1 MPKLIK
7 YPIYFFLFFIAVY
20 MITPIED
27 AYHNELKP
35 IRQGYQTI
43 EYDFLEHYDEKI
55 SDDLFMYIHYFI
67 TFAENAR
74 EFNTVD
80 KANLNNAYLDCI
92 EDNKIFNITCMKNLQ
107 STGEEFL
114 INDKCA
120 WTFFGHTPIV
130 QHKNYYLVN
139 IKEKMCGTFVG
150 RFNSYYVFEYAG
162 NYLKVT
168 NAFLPGSVE
177 TKSSLQSIFS
187 IVLVNCTSRSVA
199 DIVSLLFEQEIS
211 MWLKIGIVCF
221 LSTTPITF

>member
-1 MPKLIK
+1 
-7 YPIYFFLFFIAVY
+7 
-20 MITPIED
+20 
-27 AYHNELKP
+27 
-35 IRQGYQTI
+35 
-43 EYDFLEHYDEKI
+43 
-55 SDDLFMYIHYFI
+55 MYIHYFI

-74 EFNTVD
+74 EFNSVD

-130 QHKNYYLVN
+130 QHNNYYLVN

-150 RFNSYYVFEYAG
+150 RFNSYYVFEYTG

-168 NAFLPGSVE
+168 NAFLPG
-177 TKSSLQSIFS
+177 KSLFNPIKYYKINEDSFS
-187 IVLVNCTSRSVA
+187 IVSEGCAHGA
-199 DIVSLLFEQEIS
+199 DSCRGQRAD
-211 MWLKIGIVCF
+211 WLELKFINEKY
-221 LSTTPITF
+221 S

>member
-7 YPIYFFLFFIAVY
+7 YPIYIFLFFIALY
-20 MITPIED
+20 MITPIKD

-35 IRQGYQTI
+35 ISQGYQSI
-43 EYDFLEHYDEKI
+43 KYDFLEHYDEKI

-74 EFNTVD
+74 EFNSVD

-162 NYLKVT
+162 NNLKVT
-168 NAFLPGSVE
+168 NAFLPG
-177 TKSSLQSIFS
+177 KSLFNPIKYYKINEDSFS
-187 IVLVNCTSRSVA
+187 IVSEGCAHGA
-199 DIVSLLFEQEIS
+199 DSCRGQRAD
-211 MWLKIGIVCF
+211 WLELKFINEKH
-221 LSTTPITF
+221 S

>member
-1 MPKLIK
+1 MPKTIK
-7 YPIYFFLFFIAVY
+7 YSIYIFLFFIALY

-43 EYDFLEHYDEKI
+43 EYDFLEHYGEKI

-74 EFNTVD
+74 EFNSVE

-139 IKEKMCGTFVG
+139 IKEKMCGTFVA

-168 NAFLPGSVE
+168 NAFLPG
-177 TKSSLQSIFS
+177 KSLFNPIKYYKINEDSFS
-187 IVLVNCTSRSVA
+187 IVSEGCAHGA
-199 DIVSLLFEQEIS
+199 DSCRGQRAD
-211 MWLKIGIVCF
+211 WLELKFINEKY
-221 LSTTPITF
+221 S

>member
-7 YPIYFFLFFIAVY
+7 YPIYVFLFFIAVY

-35 IRQGYQTI
+35 IRQGYQSI
-43 EYDFLEHYDEKI
+43 KYDFLEHYDEKI
-55 SDDLFMYIHYFI
+55 SDDIFMYIHYFI

-74 EFNTVD
+74 EFNSVD

-130 QHKNYYLVN
+130 QHKNYYL
-139 IKEKMCGTFVG
+139 
-150 RFNSYYVFEYAG
+150 
-162 NYLKVT
+162 
-168 NAFLPGSVE
+168 
-177 TKSSLQSIFS
+177 
-187 IVLVNCTSRSVA
+187 
-199 DIVSLLFEQEIS
+199 
-211 MWLKIGIVCF
+211 
-221 LSTTPITF
+221 